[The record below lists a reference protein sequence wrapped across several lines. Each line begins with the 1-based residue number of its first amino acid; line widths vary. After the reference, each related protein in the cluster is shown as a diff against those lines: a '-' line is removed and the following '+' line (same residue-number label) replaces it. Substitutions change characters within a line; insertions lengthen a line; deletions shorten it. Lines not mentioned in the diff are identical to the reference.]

1 MIKLNSAF
9 LDDFYR
15 FSATKSNVRF
25 VFEIL
30 FGNIYKYIFWFR
42 ICSYLKQKRLLKYTL
57 YPFARLIFDHYI
69 YKFGI
74 SIPLGTKIDNGMYIT
89 HFGGIVVHKEAV
101 IGKNFTIS
109 HGVTIGKLH
118 EGEKAGCP
126 RIGNNVY
133 IAPGAKIFGNI
144 KIGDNVVI
152 GANAVVLCDVPDN
165 ITVGGIPAKKI
176 STNNSL
182 KIIKNKV

>member
-1 MIKLNSAF
+1 MRNILLS
-9 LDDFYR
+9 DFYR
-15 FSATKSNVRF
+15 FKSSKSYMKF
-25 VFEIL
+25 LFEIF
-30 FGNIYKYIFWFR
+30 FGNVFKYIFWFR
-42 ICSYLKQKRLLKYTL
+42 ICSYLKQKTILKYTL
-57 YPFARLIFDHYI
+57 YPFARLIFDYYI

-89 HFGGIVVHKEAV
+89 HFGGIVVHKDVV

-126 RIGNNVY
+126 MIGDNVY

-144 KIGDNVVI
+144 KIGNNVVI
-152 GANAVVLCDVPDN
+152 GANAVVVNDVIDSV
-165 ITVGGIPAKKI
+165 TVGGIPAKVI
-176 STNNSL
+176 SNNNSS